1 MNSSGMHES
10 TGRDPWRSPRPPRH
24 QGIVGRVLLVVLLAG
39 LFILPFS
46 GAGRRLK
53 EGTIEVIRAAQGAPE
68 GGAGTPKE
76 AAPAIPPKVIIQ
88 EKIVYRDPPPP
99 PLRRKRARWCCFPPP
114 QPRSTNTPT
123 LKNAARISPPA
134 FLL

>member
-24 QGIVGRVLLVVLLAG
+24 QGVAGRVLLVVLLAG

-53 EGTIEVIRAAQGAPE
+53 EGTIEVIRAAQGAPM
-68 GGAGTPKE
+68 GGAVASKE
-76 AAPAIPPKVIIQ
+76 AAPAPPPQVIIQ

-99 PLRRKRARWCCFPPP
+99 PLVKARG
-114 QPRSTNTPT
+114 
-123 LKNAARISPPA
+123 PPA
-134 FLL
+134 ASVSAGITVKGGTAVSRTLGCGVRAVP